1 MVIMKQKIPKKIHYC
16 WFGGNPLPDD
26 AKKYI
31 DSWKKF
37 CPDYEIIE
45 WNESNFDLNSNDY
58 IKEAYDAK
66 KWAFVT
72 DYVGLYVMY
81 NFGGVYMD
89 TDVELL
95 SNIDKFLEH
104 DAFSGFESVN
114 WIPTGIMACKKGFT
128 LFKELLDDYD
138 DRHFIKEDG
147 TYDLTTNVLSITK
160 ICKKYGL
167 ELNNN
172 YQVIE
177 GFALYPNDVF
187 CPKSHETGIIN
198 ITNNTVAIHHFAG
211 SWLDNREHSRRKLRY
226 DLIEKYGDFWGG
238 KILYALFM
246 PYRICSVILQRG
258 FKDTV
263 KEVLKYK

>member
-1 MVIMKQKIPKKIHYC
+1 MKQKIPKKIHYC

-31 DSWKKF
+31 ASWKKY

-45 WNESNFDLNSNDY
+45 WNESNFDLNSNMY

-66 KWAFVT
+66 KWAFIT

-81 NFGGVYMD
+81 KFGGVYMD

-114 WIPTGIMACKKGFT
+114 LIPTGIMACKKNFP
-128 LFKELLDDYD
+128 LFKELLDYYD
-138 DRHFIKEDG
+138 GKHFIHEDG
-147 TYDLTTNVLSITK
+147 SYDLTPNVVPITN

-172 YQVIE
+172 FQIIN
-177 GFALYPNDVF
+177 GFVLYPNDVF
-187 CPKSHETGIIN
+187 CPKSHETGVIN

-211 SWLDNREHSRRKLRY
+211 SWLNNNVKSRRKLRHF
-226 DLIEKYGDFWGG
+226 LISKYGEFWGG

-246 PYRICSVILQRG
+246 PYRIASVISQKGLKNT
-258 FKDTV
+258 F
-263 KEVLKYK
+263 KEVLK

>member
-1 MVIMKQKIPKKIHYC
+1 MKQKIPKKIHYC

-31 DSWKKF
+31 DSWKKY

-45 WNESNFDLNSNDY
+45 WNESNFDLNSNTY
-58 IKEAYDAK
+58 IKEAYEAK
-66 KWAFVT
+66 KWAFIT

-95 SNIDKFLEH
+95 SNIDNFLKH

-114 WIPTGIMACKKGFT
+114 WIPTGIMACRKDFP
-128 LFKELLDDYD
+128 LFKEFLDYYN
-138 DRHFIKEDG
+138 DRHFTNEDG
-147 TYDLTTNVLSITK
+147 SYDLTTNVLSITD
-160 ICKKYGL
+160 ICKKHGL

-187 CPKSHETGIIN
+187 CPKSHDTGIIN
-198 ITNNTVAIHHFAG
+198 ITKNTVAIHHFAG
-211 SWLDNREHSRRKLRY
+211 SWLNSKIQSRRELKHN
-226 DLIEKYGDFWGG
+226 LISKYGEFWGG
-238 KILYALFM
+238 KILYTLFM
-246 PYRICSVILQRG
+246 PYRIASVICQWIE
-258 FKDTV
+258 K
-263 KEVLKYK
+263 

>member
-1 MVIMKQKIPKKIHYC
+1 MKQKIPKKIHYC

-31 DSWKKF
+31 ASWKKY

-45 WNESNFDLNSNDY
+45 WNESNFDLNSNIY
-58 IKEAYDAK
+58 VKEASDAK
-66 KWAFVT
+66 KWAFVS
-72 DYVGLYVMY
+72 DYLRLYVMY
-81 NFGGVYMD
+81 TFGGVYMD

-114 WIPTGIMACKKGFT
+114 WVPTGIMASKKEFP
-128 LFKELLDDYD
+128 LFKEFLDYYNDK
-138 DRHFIKEDG
+138 HFINEDG
-147 TYDLTTNVLSITK
+147 SYDLTTNVLTITS

-167 ELNNN
+167 KLNNK

-187 CPKSHETGIIN
+187 CPKSHATGIIN
-198 ITNNTVAIHHFAG
+198 STDNTVAIHHFSG
-211 SWLDNREHSRRKLRY
+211 SWLNNREKSRLNLKRNLF
-226 DLIEKYGDFWGG
+226 EKYGEFWGG
-238 KILYALFM
+238 KILYNILI
-246 PYRICSVILQRG
+246 PYRVVSVILQRLE
-258 FKDTV
+258 K
-263 KEVLKYK
+263 